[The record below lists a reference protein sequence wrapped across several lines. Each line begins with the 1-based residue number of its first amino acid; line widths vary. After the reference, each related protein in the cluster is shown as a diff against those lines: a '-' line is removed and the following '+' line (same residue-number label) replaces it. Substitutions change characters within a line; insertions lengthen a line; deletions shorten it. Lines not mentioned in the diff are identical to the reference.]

1 MKLNLPVLL
10 LAAWNAAVFLIY
22 GLDKLKA
29 VKKRRRV
36 PERTLLMLAFLLGGA
51 GAMFGMVIFNHKTS
65 KARFR
70 YLVPIA
76 AVMCLAVGY
85 AFIMN
90 LQFFKSI
97 FLT

>member
-29 VKKRRRV
+29 VKKRRRIK
-36 PERTLLMLAFLLGGA
+36 ESTLLMLAFFLGGV
-51 GAMFGMVIFNHKTS
+51 GAMFGMIVFNHKTS
-65 KARFR
+65 KPRFR

-76 AVMCLAVGY
+76 AALCLAVGY
-85 AFIMN
+85 AFV
-90 LQFFKSI
+90 
-97 FLT
+97 TVC